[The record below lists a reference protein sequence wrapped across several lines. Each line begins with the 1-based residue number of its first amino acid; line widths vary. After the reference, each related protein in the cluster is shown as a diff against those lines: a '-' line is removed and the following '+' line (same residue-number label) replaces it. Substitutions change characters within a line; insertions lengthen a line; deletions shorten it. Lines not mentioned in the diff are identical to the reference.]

1 MRGKGQAD
9 LKRKKMKQNH
19 LLTYLSRQF
28 VSTFEQSH
36 NKISIAD
43 TAGITATGYEYP
55 EQTGGIKVTFPIH
68 LSMRQAK
75 KSNEERNSIYEVS
88 LTPSRTW
95 KWKDAMPFVQSF
107 REHPYFLAAI
117 ILNRAGEEFFSW
129 YDENAQETLYEGF
142 RQHCSCG

>member
-1 MRGKGQAD
+1 
-9 LKRKKMKQNH
+9 MKQNH

-55 EQTGGIKVTFPIH
+55 EQTGGIRVTFPIH
-68 LSMRQAK
+68 LSMRQAR
-75 KSNEERNSIYEVS
+75 KSNEERNSIYEIS

-95 KWKDAMPFVQSF
+95 KWMDAMPFV
-107 REHPYFLAAI
+107 HPEP
-117 ILNRAGEEFFSW
+117 R
-129 YDENAQETLYEGF
+129 
-142 RQHCSCG
+142 R